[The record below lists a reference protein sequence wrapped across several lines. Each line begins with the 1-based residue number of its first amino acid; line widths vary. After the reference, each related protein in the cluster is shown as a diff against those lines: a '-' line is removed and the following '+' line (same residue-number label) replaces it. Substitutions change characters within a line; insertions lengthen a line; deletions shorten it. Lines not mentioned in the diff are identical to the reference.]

1 MKIPTRMPS
10 GGCDFEN
17 PDTLCLLGILGICI
31 LGVAIV
37 SEKSRHVCLLGV
49 AFWVFAFWGLRF
61 VKIPTRMPSG
71 GCILGICI
79 LGVAIRENPDTY
91 AFWGSHFGGYLKIPI
106 LGVAIRLKIPTRMPS
121 GGRILGICILGVA
134 IRENPD
140 TYAFWGSHFGYL
152 HSGGCDS

>member
-10 GGCDFEN
+10 GGRILFAFWGLRFVKIPTRMPSGGCILVICIMGVAIRKN
-17 PDTLCLLGILGICI
+17 PDTY
-31 LGVAIV
+31 V
-37 SEKSRHVCLLGV
+37 LGV

-91 AFWGSHFGGYLKIPI
+91 AFWGL
-106 LGVAIRLKIPTRMPS
+106 
-121 GGRILGICILGVA
+121 
-134 IRENPD
+134 
-140 TYAFWGSHFGYL
+140 HFGYL

>member
-10 GGCDFEN
+10 GVEFRVFEFWGLRFVKI
-17 PDTLCLLGILGICI
+17 PTRMPTGGRIFGICI
-31 LGVAIV
+31 LGVAIR
-37 SEKSRHVCLLGV
+37 KNLDTYAGGCILGIC
-49 AFWVFAFWGLRF
+49 FWGLRF

-91 AFWGSHFGGYLKIPI
+91 AFWGL
-106 LGVAIRLKIPTRMPS
+106 
-121 GGRILGICILGVA
+121 
-134 IRENPD
+134 
-140 TYAFWGSHFGYL
+140 HFGYL

>member
-10 GGCDFEN
+10 GGR
-17 PDTLCLLGILGICI
+17 ILGICI
-31 LGVAIV
+31 
-37 SEKSRHVCLLGV
+37 
-49 AFWVFAFWGLRF
+49 WGLRF

-91 AFWGSHFGGYLKIPI
+91 
-106 LGVAIRLKIPTRMPS
+106 V
-121 GGRILGICILGVA
+121 LGICILGVA

-140 TYAFWGSHFGYL
+140 TYAFWGLRFGYL